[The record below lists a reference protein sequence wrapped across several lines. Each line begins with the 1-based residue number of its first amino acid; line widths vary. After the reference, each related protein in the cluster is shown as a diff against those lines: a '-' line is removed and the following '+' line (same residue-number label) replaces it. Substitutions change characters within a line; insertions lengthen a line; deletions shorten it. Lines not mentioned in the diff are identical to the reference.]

1 MNAENLIPLDD
12 LSGCPFPFFNVPAQP
27 DKKIYKIYNDGSNYV
42 ATIATRP
49 SPSFARITRKLEN
62 GGYNKKRIKKA
73 DTKHG
78 ANDIDIL
85 FDSLY
90 VQAVKDGLKDG
101 AIEKAMT
108 DYIRTGILKLFPDCE
123 DVDGFIEKKIK
134 AKRHNLAVRKKRF
147 RRKANLN
154 IWNYFVTFTYDA
166 EKQTPDSFRNKL
178 RKCLSNL
185 HTRRGWRYMGVFE
198 CAPDTGRLHFH
209 GLLYVPDGEM
219 IGTITE
225 KTDYST
231 AQHKMQTR
239 HENSFFE
246 KAFGRNDFTGLSE
259 MQLKYGHTIDYIV
272 KYIGKTNEKICY
284 SRGIPTEIYKA
295 LTDDDIITEFTD
307 FATKYVLFDNVV
319 DWENDIKRYSK
330 QRQLTIWNA
339 FLNSPQYG
347 VA

>member
-1 MNAENLIPLDD
+1 MNAVDYISMDD
-12 LSGCPFPFFNVPAQP
+12 MAGCPFPFFNGPAQP
-27 DKKIYKIYNDGSNYV
+27 DKKVYKIYHDGGNYV
-42 ATIATRP
+42 ATIATSP
-49 SPSFARITRKLEN
+49 SASFARICRKLEN
-62 GGYNKKRIKKA
+62 GGYKKHAKKV
-73 DTKHG
+73 DTHG
-78 ANDIDIL
+78 EANAIDIL

-101 AIEKAMT
+101 AIEKALT
-108 DYIRTGILKLFPDCE
+108 DYIRAGILKLFPDYSDIDE
-123 DVDGFIEKKIK
+123 YVEKKIK
-134 AKRHNLAVRKKRF
+134 GKKHNLAVRKKRF

-154 IWNYFVTFTYDA
+154 RWNYFVTFTYDD

-198 CAPDTGRLHFH
+198 CAPETGRLHFH
-209 GLLYVPDGEM
+209 GLLYVPDDEM

-225 KTDYST
+225 KEDYST
-231 AQHKMQTR
+231 AQHKMQKR
-239 HENSFFE
+239 NENSFFE
-246 KAFGRNDFTGLSE
+246 RAFGRNDFTGLSK

-272 KYIGKTNEKICY
+272 KYIGKTGEKICY

-319 DWENDIKRYSK
+319 DWEDDVKRYTKDK
-330 QRQLTIWNA
+330 QLSVWSVFFNPP
-339 FLNSPQYG
+339 NK